1 MLAAEQYSTLDRFL
15 FLGFAALSFWF
26 AKRGVSTGEV
36 PLKYSTVKRSNGEL
50 LFWFA
55 IGMNIL
61 LGVMCLLGFIFGR
74 DILK

>member
-15 FLGFAALSFWF
+15 FLGFAALS
-26 AKRGVSTGEV
+26 
-36 PLKYSTVKRSNGEL
+36 
-50 LFWFA
+50 FWFA